1 MGIID
6 LNKTTIDD
14 YYKDKE
20 GNRIISTKNPVK
32 ESGWGSAY
40 EDKNTREAGDPYG
53 VEDLVDD
60 DNFGVIE
67 KFMDQRH
74 GMTQASGFS
83 RKKITDAYINHMR
96 KFTFGQSVTT
106 LGELSYLNAAK
117 KDNNTERLNTAA
129 SAYELFD
136 NMKSGFSSGTSL
148 IDKADVVKDY
158 GRALIWDPVN
168 LVSFGIGK
176 LAAQGSFKAASLG
189 IKKYAMQQAVDK
201 LGEKATVEALKK
213 EAFIQSRD
221 IKRLVMKDLLKLEGI
236 KSGSAIKKTAFNREM
251 LGSFGAESVASGLI
265 DAAYQT
271 SERRVGRGKPQ
282 HDWLQTGTQ
291 LAFQAAAFGG
301 IFSSLNYLSKKA
313 SKNGDNVGLTAQM
326 LGQAEVNKA
335 NALVLAGIDI
345 TKANKKAIEL
355 INKDPQKVIDE
366 FKTAKEN
373 QKSWAQR
380 VMDGLDLAEGT
391 ERTTTDVEIFSA
403 FIAGAKDGDVEVKG
417 IYQILQDNGITV
429 PPDRGGYI
437 NFTQW
442 LLETTNVMPDLV
454 KKEIDEIYSET
465 LGKHTK
471 LYSKAT
477 KFTGT
482 GPEAGGNI
490 LAKEASEWGK
500 FGHILSKMSRNLK
513 DAMLVSDADPS
524 EVAAKLHLDPGL
536 SAKRFDTL
544 VKGGS
549 NLQKSFIKA
558 LVTHPATVGLNVMG
572 WSSASV
578 LQSSAD
584 IVRAGLYGGRG
595 FYEQVLGDA
604 ASSKDWYKYSRL
616 MVDLQ
621 RQKLTTLVDPSS
633 SIEDLLDMMAYNPKL
648 GKELFRYLNGG
659 IEDETVLK
667 SLTDI
672 KVPITAKKQKEISKK
687 FSTPEESRVNK
698 LIDGFQTIYGV
709 KAQDIITKSIEFMYN
724 IDKQMRLNHKMTYKE
739 FIADENLWVKLDD
752 NVGKPG
758 GWAEMQAAAIE
769 DTLSAVYAK
778 PYGRYTKDDTE
789 INQVLGYAAKQVE
802 EARGVLL
809 VGALIPFGQF
819 FNNTLGHMF
828 DHTGISIAHKYFA
841 GSSKSYMDLTT
852 KAAVGVSTASVLG
865 YSQVKNVEENL
876 QWHEERLDDG
886 TVRSRLYDF
895 PYNFYKAIGYLGA
908 YKHVNGEMSNAL
920 LTDIADTFG
929 PAGLLRGVSDT
940 GKETYTLMLDSF
952 SNKNADVASHIQDM
966 IGDGISLYA
975 SGLTRPLDPVNQVI
989 GAFRGEDYTERDKNQ
1004 GAKSLNYSIR
1014 YVDQIFEGL
1023 LAPFPSLVGQEVPEE
1038 KRRGITEERGRAP
1051 IGRLFGFRET
1061 PRQSSM
1067 QKMFNDVGKPQWR
1080 TNIKAYVPRA
1090 NNALQKEISSIIEYS
1105 ASRLINT
1112 NAWKTAS
1119 LFDRE
1124 SYITEMLTAS
1134 KKTAEQ
1140 NLKDSFDPK
1149 DERMGLMYDLT
1160 KRGGTISKKRLQ
1172 QYMSDLEMDLPVEEL
1187 TTPQIRM
1194 LFEHHQDEEAE
1205 RKRNLVYISK

>member
-32 ESGWGSAY
+32 ASGWGDDY

-201 LGEKATVEALKK
+201 LGKKATVEALKK

-221 IKRLVMKDLLKLEGI
+221 IKRLVMKDLVKLEGI

-417 IYQILQDNGITV
+417 IYQILQENGITV
-429 PPDRGGYI
+429 PTDRGGYI
-437 NFTQW
+437 NFSQW
-442 LLETTNVMPDLV
+442 LLETTNAMPDLI

-544 VKGGS
+544 IKEGS

-789 INQVLGYAAKQVE
+789 INQVLGWAAKHVE
-802 EARGVLL
+802 EARGVLI
-809 VGALIPFGQF
+809 VGALVPFGQF

-865 YSQVKNVEENL
+865 YSQIKNVEENL
-876 QWHEERLDDG
+876 QWHEERLSDG

-920 LTDIADTFG
+920 LTDIANTFG
-929 PAGLLRGVSDT
+929 PAGLLRGVSDA

-966 IGDGISLYA
+966 IGDGISLYV
-975 SGLTRPLDPVNQVI
+975 SGLTRPLDPVNQVV

-1119 LFDRE
+1119 LFNRE
-1124 SYITEMLTAS
+1124 SYITEILTAS

-1187 TTPQIRM
+1187 TTGQIRM
-1194 LFEHHQDEEAE
+1194 LFEHHEDEEAE

>member
-32 ESGWGSAY
+32 ASGWGDDY

-201 LGEKATVEALKK
+201 LGKKATVEALKK

-221 IKRLVMKDLLKLEGI
+221 IKRLVMKDLVKLEGI

-366 FKTAKEN
+366 FKIAKEN

-417 IYQILQDNGITV
+417 IYQILQENGITV
-429 PPDRGGYI
+429 PTDRGGYI
-437 NFTQW
+437 NFSQW
-442 LLETTNVMPDLV
+442 LLETTNAMPDLI

-544 VKGGS
+544 IKEGS

-724 IDKQMRLNHKMTYKE
+724 IDKQIRLNHKMTYKE
-739 FIADENLWVKLDD
+739 FIADENLWAKVEMSGTK
-752 NVGKPG
+752 G
-758 GWAEMQAAAIE
+758 GWAEMQGEAIG
-769 DTLSAVYAK
+769 DTLRAVYAK
-778 PYGRYTKDDTE
+778 PFGDQADDGSGV
-789 INQVLGYAAKQVE
+789 IKVIPYLAKAIE
-802 EARGVLL
+802 ETRRIPGI
-809 VGALIPFGQF
+809 GALIPFGQF
-819 FNNTLGHMF
+819 FNNSLAHMF
-828 DHTGISIAHKYFA
+828 DHTGISLIHKPFA
-841 GSSKSYMDLTT
+841 RNSRDTMELVTKASVGLTT
-852 KAAVGVSTASVLG
+852 IGIMG
-865 YSQVKNVEENL
+865 YSNIGNVEEGL
-876 QWHEERLDDG
+876 AWHEERLSDG

-895 PYNFYKAIGYLGA
+895 PYNFYKAIGYMA
-908 YKHVNGEMSNAL
+908 ASKHVNGELSPEL
-920 LTDIADTFG
+920 LGEITTHFG
-929 PAGLLRGVSDT
+929 PSGLIRGVSDT
-940 GKETYTLMLDSF
+940 GKASYKLF
-952 SNKNADVASHIQDM
+952 SDLLTSENMDYKEA
-966 IGDGISLYA
+966 IGGMVGSTISMYA

-989 GAFRGEDYTERDKNQ
+989 GAFRGTDYVERDKNQ
-1004 GAKSLNYSIR
+1004 GVKSLNYSMR

-1023 LAPFPSLVGQEVPEE
+1023 GMPFPNLIGQEVSPE
-1038 KRRGITEERGRAP
+1038 KRNPLATERGRAP

-1067 QKMFNDVGKPQWR
+1067 QKMFNDVGMPQWR
-1080 TNIKAYVPRA
+1080 TSIKSYVPEA
-1090 NNALQKEISSIIEYS
+1090 DNLMDGEISDIIEYR
-1105 ASRLINT
+1105 AAPILDT
-1112 NAWKTAS
+1112 NMWKTGDLKTRKYLIS
-1119 LFDRE
+1119 QIM
-1124 SYITEMLTAS
+1124 SAS
-1134 KKTAEQ
+1134 KKDALSR
-1140 NLKDSFDPK
+1140 LKNSFDPE
-1149 DERMGLMYDLT
+1149 DVRMGLMYELT
-1160 KRGGTISKKRLQ
+1160 KRGGTVSKKDLQ
-1172 QYMSDLEMDLPVEEL
+1172 EYMADLNINTPVEKL
-1187 TTPQIRM
+1187 SYKQLRLIKSYAKQDRDM
-1194 LFEHHQDEEAE
+1194 L
-1205 RKRNLVYISK
+1205 KKKGKYIID